1 MDMKEVREKIDSNGV
16 ESLSVAELIRLIA
29 RGKTGEPFRIAESFA
44 TDGGIKAELGRC
56 KSAGEIGIK
65 FGLTKLQAVSVLAA
79 MELGKRVTLL
89 PTQKPY
95 RVASPSDAASYFM
108 KKLRFE
114 NHERFLVMLLN
125 TKSHVI
131 RVLQIAEG
139 SLSSAVVHPRE
150 VFAPAIIHH
159 AASII
164 VAHNHPTGDPHPS
177 SEDKQLTK
185 TLKNTGEIFGVP
197 LQDHIVIG
205 DGWYYSFREHGD
217 M

>member
-1 MDMKEVREKIDSNGV
+1 MDMKEVREKLDSNGV
-16 ESLSVAELIRLIA
+16 ESLSDAELIRLIT
-29 RGKTGEPFRIAESFA
+29 RSKTEEPFRIAESFA
-44 TDGGIKAELGRC
+44 TDGGFKAELGRC
-56 KSAGEIGIK
+56 KSAGEISIK

-79 MELGKRVTLL
+79 MELGKRVAQL

-177 SEDKQLTK
+177 TEDKQLTK

-197 LQDHIVIG
+197 LQDHIIIG

>member
-1 MDMKEVREKIDSNGV
+1 MEIKEIQKKMDDAGV
-16 ESLSVAELIRLIA
+16 ESLSDLELVSLVARN
-29 RGKTGEPFRIAESFA
+29 KTGGEHRIEESFA
-44 TDGGIKAELGRC
+44 TEDGFKGELGRC

-65 FGLTKLQAVSVLAA
+65 FGMTQRQAVSVLAA
-79 MELGKRVTLL
+79 VELGKRIALM
-89 PTQKPY
+89 PTRKPY
-95 RVASPSDAASYFM
+95 RVSSPGDAAGYFM
-108 KKLRFE
+108 GDLRYE

-125 TKSHVI
+125 TKNHVI
-131 RVLQIAEG
+131 RAQQISEG

-164 VAHNHPTGDPHPS
+164 VVHNHPTGDPQPS
-177 SEDKQLTK
+177 FEDKKLTK
-185 TLKNTGEIFGVP
+185 CLKNTGEIFGIP

-205 DGWYYSFREHGD
+205 DGYYYSFKEHGD